1 LRRTRNVL
9 PDEPS
14 SFRDRV
20 RRRLAQRRRPL
31 PFSDRSI
38 LAVSV
43 LLVLAVIPLW
53 LDPQTLTDVAG
64 SATVTVPPATRLHFL
79 TPRPDVLTPGPSQAL
94 IPVAA
99 DDFDRKLSDTW
110 GAADLGGAYSLAGT
124 GVVSVAE
131 SAGFVQLAPDDAG
144 TAVLSAVAMR
154 DGELDFKVS
163 FDRLPVDGELIAYG
177 LLRVGENG
185 AAYRMAVH
193 VTSGGDVYIA
203 IERLVGDQVGRVGSR
218 VLISPVPSD
227 SPGAVHVRAQA
238 SGGDPTTL
246 SMWAWMD
253 GEAQPTGSQLS
264 TVDWTSGLQQA
275 GAIGLGWRV
284 AATPAQQLV
293 LSFSAFAAW
302 KNGVDE

>member
-1 LRRTRNVL
+1 M
-9 PDEPS
+9 PEEPS

-64 SATVTVPPATRLHFL
+64 RATVTVPPATGLHFL
-79 TPRPDVLTPGPSQAL
+79 TPRPDILTPGPSQAL
-94 IPVAA
+94 SAVAA

-110 GAADLGGAYSLAGT
+110 GAADVGGAYSLAGT

-163 FDRLPVDGELIAYG
+163 FDRLPIDGELMAYG
-177 LLRVGENG
+177 LLRVGDDD

-193 VTSGGDVYIA
+193 VTSGGEVYIG
-203 IERLVGDQVGRVGSR
+203 IERLVGGQVGRLGSR
-218 VLISPVPSD
+218 VLISPVASD
-227 SPGAVHVRAQA
+227 SPGTVNVRAQA
-238 SGGDPTTL
+238 SGDDPTTL
-246 SMWAWMD
+246 TMRAWMD
-253 GEAQPTGSQLS
+253 GTAEPTGWQLS
-264 TVDWTSGLQQA
+264 TIDWASSLQQD
-275 GAIGLGWRV
+275 GAIGLGWRL
-284 AATPAQQLV
+284 AAAPAQQLV
-293 LSFSAFAAW
+293 LGFSALAAW
-302 KNGVDE
+302 QLGMDE